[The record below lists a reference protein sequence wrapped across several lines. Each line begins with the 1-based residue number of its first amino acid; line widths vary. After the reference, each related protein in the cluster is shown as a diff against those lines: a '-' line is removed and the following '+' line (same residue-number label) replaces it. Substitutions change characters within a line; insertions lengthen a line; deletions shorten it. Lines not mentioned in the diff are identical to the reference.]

1 MANRGDG
8 TPTENTRMKP
18 FRAFVKKEFHHI
30 WRDKQTLGIL
40 LGMPIVQIMIFGFAL
55 TNEVKNSRIAVLD
68 PSRDLATI
76 ALTEKLEA
84 SQYFDIENEIHKPDQ
99 LLPAFRE
106 GRIRLAVV
114 FPPAFRADLLQQ
126 HEAQIQ
132 LIADASDPNTATTLT
147 RYAASVIQD
156 YQETM
161 LPAAPLPYQIRVE
174 SRMLYNPQLKGAFN
188 FVPGVMAMILML
200 VCTLMTSIAIVRE
213 KERGTM
219 EVLLASPLKPV
230 LVILAKAVPY
240 LALSLVNIASI
251 LLLSVFALDL
261 PIAGSLWLLVA
272 ESVLFT
278 ITALSLGLL
287 VSSVTASQ
295 QVAMLISLVGMFL
308 PTLMFSGF
316 MFPIENMPAPLQVIT
331 NIVPAKW
338 YFYIV
343 KAVMIKGLGFGA
355 VWKET
360 LVLVGMTMLFL
371 GLSYRKFNIR
381 LQ

>member
-1 MANRGDG
+1 
-8 TPTENTRMKP
+8 MKP
-18 FRAFVKKEFHHI
+18 FWAFVKKEFNHI
-30 WRDKQTLGIL
+30 WRDKQTLLIL

-68 PSRDLATI
+68 PARDMVTM

-84 SQYFDIENEIHKPDQ
+84 SQYFDIEQEIHSPGQ
-99 LLPAFRE
+99 ILPAFRQ
-106 GRIRLAVV
+106 GRIRLAVI
-114 FPPAFRADLLQQ
+114 FPPGFRADLLQ
-126 HEAQIQ
+126 HHHAQVQ

-147 RYAASVIQD
+147 RYASAVIQD
-156 YQETM
+156 YQESILSTT
-161 LPAAPLPYQIRVE
+161 PLPYRIQVDT
-174 SRMLYNPQLKGAFN
+174 RMLYNPQLKGAFN

-200 VCTLMTSIAIVRE
+200 VCSLMTSIAIVRE

-240 LALSLVNIASI
+240 LALSMVNIASI
-251 LLLSVFALDL
+251 LLLSVFVLDL
-261 PIAGSLWLLVA
+261 PIAGSLALLVA
-272 ESVLFT
+272 ESILFT
-278 ITALSLGLL
+278 ITALSLGLM
-287 VSSVTASQ
+287 VSSITASQ

-316 MFPIENMPAPLQVIT
+316 MFPIENMPVPLQVMS

-355 VWKET
+355 IWKET
-360 LVLVGMTMLFL
+360 LVLAGMTLFFL
-371 GLSYRKFNIR
+371 GLSYRKFNVR